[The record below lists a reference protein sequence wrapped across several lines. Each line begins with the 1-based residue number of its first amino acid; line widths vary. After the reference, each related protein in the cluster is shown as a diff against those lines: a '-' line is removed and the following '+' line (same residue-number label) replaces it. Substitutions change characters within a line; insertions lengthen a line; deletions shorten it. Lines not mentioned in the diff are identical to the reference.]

1 MGQNPQAETL
11 FARRVQQRE
20 PSLTTQFHVPFQ
32 GVIA

>member
-11 FARRVQQRE
+11 FARRVRLRE
-20 PSLTTQFHVPFQ
+20 LSLTTQFHVPFQ